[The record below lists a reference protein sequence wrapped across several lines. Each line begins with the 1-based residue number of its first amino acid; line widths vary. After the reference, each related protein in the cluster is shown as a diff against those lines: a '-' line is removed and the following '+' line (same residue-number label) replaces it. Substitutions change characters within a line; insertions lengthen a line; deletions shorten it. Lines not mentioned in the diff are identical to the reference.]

1 MSISLFKFSR
11 SKRATEMIAKY
22 FSSSYPP
29 LVYLPLP
36 FSYFLE
42 SLNILL
48 NKQKQ
53 NIQDSLRNVGATET
67 NEMRLVNFRYIK
79 QKVGI
84 YGFIHWNAFEVWRML
99 IGNLNIDSVFLYP
112 SFENIYLALFTRF
125 HIFLPCLFSQKFY
138 ETVLE
143 MRKC

>member
-1 MSISLFKFSR
+1 
-11 SKRATEMIAKY
+11 MIAKY

-84 YGFIHWNAFEVWRML
+84 YGFIH
-99 IGNLNIDSVFLYP
+99 
-112 SFENIYLALFTRF
+112 
-125 HIFLPCLFSQKFY
+125 
-138 ETVLE
+138 
-143 MRKC
+143 

>member
-1 MSISLFKFSR
+1 
-11 SKRATEMIAKY
+11 MIAKY

-36 FSYFLE
+36 LSYFLE

-84 YGFIHWNAFEVWRML
+84 YGFIH
-99 IGNLNIDSVFLYP
+99 
-112 SFENIYLALFTRF
+112 
-125 HIFLPCLFSQKFY
+125 
-138 ETVLE
+138 
-143 MRKC
+143 